1 VAVIS
6 CGGWFVG
13 AKSFTG
19 NSYDGQ
25 TLSAQMQ
32 QVNHLIGDRVSE
44 AHMDIVYRGHEDEGA
59 VTVHVDKQ

>member
-1 VAVIS
+1 
-6 CGGWFVG
+6 
-13 AKSFTG
+13 
-19 NSYDGQ
+19 
-25 TLSAQMQ
+25 MQ